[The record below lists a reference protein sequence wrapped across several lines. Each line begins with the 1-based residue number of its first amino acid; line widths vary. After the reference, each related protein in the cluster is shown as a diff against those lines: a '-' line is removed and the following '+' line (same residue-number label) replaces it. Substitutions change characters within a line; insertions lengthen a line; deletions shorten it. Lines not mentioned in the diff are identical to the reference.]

1 MALKNKCLWVLAG
14 LLIFSGSSVVA
25 QNAPADIPPAD
36 GYRQL
41 SCEHLSTLLYS
52 VSEYTQQGKTPEEI
66 YALLTPPD
74 AVMRVK
80 LLHGNLIPAYSNTS
94 EDMDPSMLA
103 MGLQQYCLSRG
114 LNQAHIRQINQIC
127 NLYVNYAPK
136 VVSGRD
142 EGKPYQDFVSQLTTP
157 FADANPVTKRSETEI
172 VQSYIYLIYSNPDKT
187 VTQLQREVG
196 DSCYMSE

>member
-52 VSEYTQQGKTPEEI
+52 VSEYTRQGKTPEEI
-66 YALLTPPD
+66 YALVTPPD

-94 EDMDPSMLA
+94 EDMNPSMLA

-187 VTQLQREVG
+187 ITQLQREVG

>member
-1 MALKNKCLWVLAG
+1 MALKNKCLWVLVG

-52 VSEYTQQGKTPEEI
+52 VSEYTRQGKTPEEI

-80 LLHGNLIPAYSNTS
+80 LLHGTLIPAYVSK
-94 EDMDPSMLA
+94 DAVPAAAA
-103 MGLQQYCLSRG
+103 MGMQQYCLSRG
-114 LNQAHIRQINQIC
+114 LNHAHIRQINQMC
-127 NLYVNYAPK
+127 DLYVNYAPK

-142 EGKPYQDFVSQLTTP
+142 EGKPYQDFVSRLTAP
-157 FADANPVTKRSETEI
+157 FKDDDPVTMRANVEI
-172 VQSYIYLIYSNPDKT
+172 AQSYIYLIYNNPDKT
-187 VTQLQREVG
+187 ITQLQREVG